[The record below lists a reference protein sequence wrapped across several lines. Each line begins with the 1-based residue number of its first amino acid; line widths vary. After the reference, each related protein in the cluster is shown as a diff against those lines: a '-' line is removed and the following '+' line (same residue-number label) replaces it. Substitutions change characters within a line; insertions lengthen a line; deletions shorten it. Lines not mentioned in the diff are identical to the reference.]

1 MNNYLYNYMNQENFY
16 KNNNNNNNSLFDPY
30 NAFIRGNLFKNLYDP
45 YNNKEPY
52 EIKPIN
58 EQARLLTKINSL
70 CFSLKDLNLYLDVY
84 PNDNNMINLYNK
96 YNQEKEKL
104 TKDYENMYGPICL
117 NSDALNS
124 YPWSWEDTHWPW
136 EN

>member
-1 MNNYLYNYMNQENFY
+1 MNNYLYNYMNQSNFY
-16 KNNNNNNNSLFDPY
+16 KKEDSNLFDPY

-45 YNNKEPY
+45 YKNTEPY

-58 EQARLLTKINSL
+58 DQAKLLTKINSL

-84 PNDNNMINLYNK
+84 PNDNNIINLYNK

-104 TKDYENMYGPICL
+104 VNDYENIYGPICL
-117 NSDALNS
+117 NSNSLNS
-124 YPWSWEDTHWPW
+124 YPWSWEDTPWPW

>member
-1 MNNYLYNYMNQENFY
+1 MNNYLYNYMNQANFY
-16 KNNNNNNNSLFDPY
+16 NKQDNDLFDPY

-45 YNNKEPY
+45 YKNNEPY
-52 EIKPIN
+52 EIKPAN
-58 EQARLLTKINSL
+58 EQAKLLTKINSL

-84 PNDNNMINLYNK
+84 PNDDNMINLYNR
-96 YNQEKEKL
+96 YNNEKEKL
-104 TKDYENMYGPICL
+104 VKDYENMYGPICL

-124 YPWSWEDTHWPW
+124 FPWSWDDTPWPW